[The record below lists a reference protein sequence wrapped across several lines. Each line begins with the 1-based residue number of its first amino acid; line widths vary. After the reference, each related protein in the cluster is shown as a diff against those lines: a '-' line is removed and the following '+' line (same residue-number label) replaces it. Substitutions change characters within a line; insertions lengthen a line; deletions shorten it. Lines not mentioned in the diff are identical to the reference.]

1 MLGLSALM
9 QIYADNASS
18 TIWLIAGRGHADN
31 LSEIL
36 KREGYER
43 IYDSF
48 VSLKIE
54 DSDTSEFI
62 TIDPNEV
69 EYKSDYAVPLTVEH
83 FARITKLTK
92 SCKKF
97 YAQNR
102 AQVVDITDILDNKD
116 EL

>member
-1 MLGLSALM
+1 MALV
-9 QIYADNASS
+9 
-18 TIWLIAGRGHADN
+18 GHGHADN

-48 VSLKIE
+48 VSVKIE

-62 TIDPNEV
+62 TIDPDEV
-69 EYKSDYAVPLTVEH
+69 EYKSNYAVPFTVEH

-92 SCKKF
+92 ICKKF

-102 AQVVDITDILDNKD
+102 AQVVDITYILDDKD